1 MTWSLR
7 RRLLGLV
14 LAALVLPWPAAAAD
28 APPSLKAGDVV
39 PAFDAEAVAGGNVH
53 LDFTKTT
60 VLLFFLSSCQ
70 HCHRQIPEWNRMYE
84 MRSADVQVVG
94 VIMDR
99 EPPGFFDL
107 TKVAFP
113 VVRAPAGD
121 FRKTFKVGRVP
132 TTLRVEPG
140 GRVTD
145 IQVGNA
151 DPIRLGELFRR

>member
-1 MTWSLR
+1 MNPLR
-7 RRLLGLV
+7 P
-14 LAALVLPWPAAAAD
+14 LALAVAVTLLPWSAAAAD

-39 PAFDAEAVAGGNVH
+39 PAFDAEGVAGGNVR
-53 LDFTKTT
+53 LDFAKTT

-70 HCHRQIPEWNRMYE
+70 HCHRQIPEWNRMYG
-84 MRSADVQVVG
+84 MRSGDVQVVG
-94 VIMDR
+94 VILDR
-99 EPPGFFDL
+99 EPPGFFQL
-107 TKVAFP
+107 TPVAFP

-140 GRVTD
+140 GKVAD
-145 IQVGNA
+145 IHVGNA